1 MRDLASPVHDASLE
15 SRFST
20 WLLRLYLDLGPL
32 QIGPAHAGS
41 IEAGWQA
48 FVDPDSPPFIPQRAL
63 APGFRVQLAEQ
74 ATERYALHDPR
85 ELAENLRTD
94 RWQLLC
100 KELELWRD
108 LSAAR
113 KCRLASLLHSMCLY
127 QPLLKLISEDEF
139 AAGDPDPCIAQLAFC
154 RASAKFMDDLSKRP
168 PGYDSRTMAVFESIA
183 INNRSPGQVKFNA
196 SAMVFVQKAK
206 THAPLAELIDW
217 SKRFEK
223 AFAAVADGDDKFQA
237 QLFKSRFHRGMG
249 FLPQHA
255 GDRSK
260 LIHTMDLAECHARDL
275 KPTTAAQE
283 ILYVENLHAVMESRT
298 KEALWLNDL
307 GLAESR
313 AAEVTKVD
321 PYDSKGWA
329 ELGQV
334 RYFQEDW
341 QGAAQAYV
349 VAAML
354 GPPASSIAR
363 HMAAVCLRKLGLDF
377 LAAFLF
383 KETLEIDPLG
393 ISPRQEIFDLPNVE
407 VLSALKEWTRS
418 NIRL

>member
-1 MRDLASPVHDASLE
+1 MRGLASPVAEVSLD

-20 WLLRLYLDLGPL
+20 WLLRPYLDLGPL
-32 QIGPAHAGS
+32 QIGPAHANS
-41 IEAGWQA
+41 IEAGWRA
-48 FVDPDSPPFIPQRAL
+48 YVDADSPLFFPQRAL
-63 APGFRVQLAEQ
+63 SPGFRVQLAEQ
-74 ATERYALHDPR
+74 AGERYALNDPR

-100 KELELWRD
+100 EELELWPD

-113 KCRLASLLHSMCLY
+113 KCRLSSLLHSMCLY
-127 QPLLKLISEDEF
+127 QPLLKLIPEDEF
-139 AAGDPDPCIAQLAFC
+139 VASTDPWLAQLAFC
-154 RASAKFMDDLSKRP
+154 RASAKFMDQLSKRISDD
-168 PGYDSRTMAVFESIA
+168 GVSTMGVFENIA
-183 INNRSPGQVKFNA
+183 INDSSPGPVKFNA

-206 THAPLAELIDW
+206 THAPLPELIAW

-223 AFAAVADGDDKFQA
+223 ALAAVADGDDKFAA
-237 QLFKSRFHRGMG
+237 QLFKSRFYRGMG

-255 GDRSK
+255 GDRSE
-260 LIHTMDLAECHARDL
+260 LIHTMDLAECYARDL
-275 KPTTAAQE
+275 KPATAAQE

-298 KEALWLNDL
+298 KEALWLNDVR
-307 GLAESR
+307 LAESR
-313 AAEVTKVD
+313 AVEVTKVD

-354 GPPASSIAR
+354 GPPASSIGR
-363 HMAAVCLRKLGLDF
+363 HMAAVCLRELGLDF

-383 KETLEIDPLG
+383 KETLEVDPFG

-407 VLSALKEWTRS
+407 VLSALKEWSRS

>member
-1 MRDLASPVHDASLE
+1 MRDLASPVPNVSLD

-20 WLLRLYLDLGPL
+20 WLLRPYLDLGPL
-32 QIGPAHAGS
+32 QIGPAHANS

-48 FVDPDSPPFIPQRAL
+48 FVDPDSPPFVPQRAL

-74 ATERYALHDPR
+74 ANERYALNDPR
-85 ELAENLRTD
+85 ELAEDLRTD
-94 RWQLLC
+94 RWQILC

-108 LSAAR
+108 LSAVR

-139 AAGDPDPCIAQLAFC
+139 VTSNPDPWIAQLAFC
-154 RASAKFMDDLSKRP
+154 RASAKFMDDLSKRTS
-168 PGYDSRTMAVFESIA
+168 GYDSRTMAVFENIA
-183 INNRSPGQVKFNA
+183 ISDCSPGPVKFNA

-223 AFAAVADGDDKFQA
+223 AFVVVADGDDKFSA
-237 QLFKSRFHRGMG
+237 QLFKSRFYRGIG

-260 LIHTMDLAECHARDL
+260 LIHTMDLAECYARDL
-275 KPTTAAQE
+275 KPTTTAQE

-298 KEALWLNDL
+298 KEALWLNDV

-313 AAEVTKVD
+313 AVEVTKVD

-334 RYFQEDW
+334 RYFQENW

-354 GPPASSIAR
+354 GPPASSIGR
-363 HMAAVCLRKLGLDF
+363 HMAAVCLRELGLDF

-407 VLSALKEWTRS
+407 VLSALKEWSRS